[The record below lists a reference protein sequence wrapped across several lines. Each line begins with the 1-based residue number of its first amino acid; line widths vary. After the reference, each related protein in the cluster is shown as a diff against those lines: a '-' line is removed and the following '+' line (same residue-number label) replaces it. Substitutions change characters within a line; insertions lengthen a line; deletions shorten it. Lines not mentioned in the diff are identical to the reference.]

1 MWFTVVYLGDHYVAD
16 ILVGAAYAGIALDA
30 GPAPLPAR
38 PFPPPAGPL
47 PAASAAW
54 RQHAQRCSTL
64 GAMNDDV
71 RELIIIGGACAGLTA
86 AVYASRANL
95 NPLCIEGFEAG
106 GQLMITSDVEN
117 FPGFPE
123 GVLGPDL
130 MVRFR
135 EQAERFGTEFITDD
149 VTSVDFSERPFRV
162 SVGSQEHRARAVIVA
177 TGASARQLGLPS
189 EQALQ
194 ARGVSYCATCDAAFF
209 PDKKVLVVGGGD
221 SALEEA
227 TYLTKFAKDV
237 VLVHRRDEL
246 RGSKIMQ
253 DYAHA
258 KPNLSVLT
266 PYVVEEVLGAE
277 TGQRHGC
284 PAAQHR
290 SRARSASR
298 SLTASSSRSVTRPT
312 PISSAASSTW
322 TRAAT
327 SRWSP
332 GRRARTIEGIFA
344 AGDVADHVYR
354 QAITAAGSG
363 CQAALDA
370 ERWLTHGD
378 Q

>member
-1 MWFTVVYLGDHYVAD
+1 MF
-16 ILVGAAYAGIALDA
+16 YA
-30 GPAPLPAR
+30 R
-38 PFPPPAGPL
+38 
-47 PAASAAW
+47 
-54 RQHAQRCSTL
+54 
-64 GAMNDDV
+64 AMSDDV
-71 RELIIIGGACAGLTA
+71 RDLIIIGGACAGLTA
-86 AVYASRANL
+86 AVYAARANL
-95 NPLCIEGFEAG
+95 KPLVIEGFEAG

-130 MVRFR
+130 MIRFR

-149 VTSVDFSERPFRV
+149 VTSVDFGERPFRV
-162 SVGSQEHRARAVIVA
+162 SVGAQEHRARAVIVA

-209 PDKKVLVVGGGD
+209 PEKKVLVVGGGD

-253 DYAHA
+253 DYANA

-266 PYVVEEVLGAE
+266 PFVVEEVLGAE
-277 TGQRHGC
+277 VGHVTG
-284 PAAQHR
+284 
-290 SRARSASR
+290 ARLRNPITGEERIEESDGFFVAIGHTPNTELFRGILDMDESGY
-298 SLTASSSRSVTRPT
+298 LIVEPGTTR
-312 PISSAASSTW
+312 
-322 TRAAT
+322 TR
-327 SRWSP
+327 
-332 GRRARTIEGIFA
+332 IEGVFA

-370 ERWLTHGD
+370 ERWLTHGHR
-378 Q
+378 